1 MAKVKQIISFM
12 LTATLLLSTV
22 SVYAE
27 DKQVKSTKST
37 VSSDG
42 TVEVVITYIDGT
54 TETINDIE
62 RIKEVAPD
70 VFEDIENIQEQQQ
83 QIKQEQERQEQQRQQ
98 EQERQEQQKQQE
110 QQQEAKNKFNYTV
123 NSKFNDVKESD
134 WFYEAVSKCED
145 VGLIS
150 GYGDGNFGPNDP
162 VTFQQ
167 VCIICIRCLNA
178 PNLGEIDNLGN
189 KITIDRGI
197 KPDAFHD
204 DFTMPIWTAGEQD
217 IIYKLAGGPTRFYTY
232 KDCQVSAHREE
243 ALSAFYKT
251 FTKEGYKFKEWVDY
265 INSLEG
271 TEAVYIENPQ
281 IPDYNEVSEVYK
293 NDIIEA
299 YKIGLATGYDSTGSF
314 KPQNEITRAEF
325 CQMVYNSGI
334 VKLIHAQQND
344 LVNY

>member
-27 DKQVKSTKST
+27 DKQIKSTKST
-37 VSSDG
+37 VSSNG
-42 TVEVVITYIDGT
+42 TVEVVITYLDGT
-54 TETINDIE
+54 TETIKDIE

-70 VFEDIENIQEQQQ
+70 VFEDIDDIQEQQQ
-83 QIKQEQERQEQQRQQ
+83 QIKQEQERQEQQKQL
-98 EQERQEQQKQQE
+98 EQQR
-110 QQQEAKNKFNYTV
+110 EAKNKFNYTV

-178 PNLGEIDNLGN
+178 PYIGKTDNLGN
-189 KITIDRGI
+189 KTTIDRGI

-204 DFTMPIWTAGEQD
+204 NFSMPIWTAEKQD
-217 IIYKLAGGPTRFYTY
+217 IIYQLSGGPTRFHTY

-251 FTKEGYKFKEWVDY
+251 FTKENYKFKEWVDY

-281 IPDYNEVSEVYK
+281 IPDYNEISEVYQ
-293 NDIIEA
+293 NDITEA
-299 YKIGLATGYDSTGSF
+299 YKLGLSTGYYYT
-314 KPQNEITRAEF
+314 
-325 CQMVYNSGI
+325 
-334 VKLIHAQQND
+334 
-344 LVNY
+344 